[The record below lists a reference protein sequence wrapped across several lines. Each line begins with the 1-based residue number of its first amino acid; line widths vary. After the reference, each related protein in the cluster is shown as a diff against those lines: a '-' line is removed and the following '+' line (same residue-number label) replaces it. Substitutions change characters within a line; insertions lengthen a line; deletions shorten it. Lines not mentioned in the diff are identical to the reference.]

1 MRPHR
6 CGAVRRITAV
16 MGITLTAV
24 FAATLSVKASDA
36 VPGATVD
43 ELLVMAR
50 QLNPELAAKALES
63 EAALARAAAAGTLD
77 DPVFR
82 ITSDEVDRTGG
93 DRINKMIYSLE
104 QEFPL
109 WGKRRLRRQ
118 IAQAEAESVRS
129 QQQAAAIEL
138 DARIKTV
145 FAQYWR
151 AAREIEVTHDM
162 HALLHSVAQS
172 AQSRYAQGIGSQ
184 SDAIRSALERGRI
197 DLALAAIERDK
208 RGARG
213 QLNALLARAP
223 GAQLAE
229 PVALPPL
236 PSVSVLEM
244 DRLLDRARQNNPM
257 LASVGYEI
265 AAAEDRSR
273 LAEKNRYPDITLGI
287 GAIDRED
294 GPAGVMASAGI
305 RLPLQWGLRKENIR
319 AATLMAGAAQM
330 RRDAALLQLQGGLEE
345 ALTGLQ
351 ATQKTEALLT
361 TSLQPQTQ
369 AAYRSALSGYQFGRG
384 DVTAVLDAAHRTQE
398 IRLEL
403 LKVQAEQQ
411 VLLAEIERII
421 GGSL

>member
-1 MRPHR
+1 M
-6 CGAVRRITAV
+6 RRITAV

>member
-1 MRPHR
+1 MRPFN
-6 CGAVRRITAV
+6 CGAFRRITAV
-16 MGITLTAV
+16 TGVTLAAV
-24 FAATLSVKASDA
+24 FAIGMSAGASDA

-43 ELLVMAR
+43 ELLVLAR
-50 QLNPELAAKALES
+50 RLNPELAAKALES
-63 EAALARAAAAGTLD
+63 EAALAKVAAAGALD
-77 DPVFR
+77 DPMFR

-109 WGKRRLRRQ
+109 WGKRQLQRQ
-118 IAQAEAESVRS
+118 IAQAEAASVRS

-145 FAQYWR
+145 FSRYWR

-184 SDAIRSALERGRI
+184 SDAIRSALERSRI

-229 PVALPPL
+229 PVALSPL
-236 PSVSVLEM
+236 PSTSLLEM
-244 DRLLDRARQNNPM
+244 DSLLDRARQNNPM

-345 ALTGLQ
+345 TLAGLQ
-351 ATQKTEALLT
+351 AIQKIEALLT
-361 TSLQPQTQ
+361 TSLQPQTE
-369 AAYRSALSGYQFGRG
+369 AAYRSAMSGYQFGRG
-384 DVTAVLDAAHRTQE
+384 DLTTVLEAAHRTQE

-411 VLLAEIERII
+411 VMLAEIERII

>member
-1 MRPHR
+1 MRPHS
-6 CGAVRRITAV
+6 CGAVRRAAL
-16 MGITLTAV
+16 TLTV
-24 FAATLSVKASDA
+24 LAAAAMPAKAGD
-36 VPGATVD
+36 VPPGATVD

-63 EAALARAAAAGTLD
+63 EAALARATAAGALD
-77 DPVFR
+77 DPMFR

-93 DRINKMIYSLE
+93 NRINKMIYSVE

-109 WGKRRLRRQ
+109 WGKRQLRRQ
-118 IAQAEAESVRS
+118 IAQAEAAGVRS
-129 QQQAAAIEL
+129 QQEAAAIEL

-151 AAREIEVTHDM
+151 ASRELEVTHDV

-172 AQSRYAQGIGSQ
+172 TQSRYAQGTGPQ
-184 SDAIRSALERGRI
+184 SDAIRSGLERSRL

-208 RGARG
+208 RSARG
-213 QLNALLARAP
+213 QLNALLARTPSAP
-223 GAQLAE
+223 LAE

-236 PSVSVLEM
+236 PSASRLNI
-244 DRLLDRARQNNPM
+244 DSLLDRARQNNPM
-257 LASVGYEI
+257 LASAGYEV
-265 AAAEDRSR
+265 AAAGDRSR
-273 LAEKNRYPDITLGI
+273 LIEKNRYPDIVLGV

-305 RLPLQWGLRKENIR
+305 RVPLHWGLRKEQIR
-319 AATLMAGAAQM
+319 EATLMAGAAQS
-330 RRDAALLQLQGGLEE
+330 RRDASLLQLQGGLEE
-345 ALTGLQ
+345 AMAGMQAAQQTG
-351 ATQKTEALLT
+351 TLLT
-361 TSLQPQTQ
+361 TSLQPQAQ
-369 AAYRSALSGYQFGRG
+369 AAYRSALNGYQYGGG
-384 DVTAVLDAAHRTQE
+384 DLTAVLEAAHRTQE